1 MMIEAM
7 LDAKQ
12 AWQEPRS
19 PLRGVTTPGHPTS
32 PLPLADRLVA
42 QLDERWRIID
52 DPLRWILQY
61 WCGGRW
67 RDRPLPDAS
76 WPDQMRE

>member
-1 MMIEAM
+1 MVEAP

-19 PLRGVTTPGHPTS
+19 AGPGVTTPGHPTS
-32 PLPLADRLVA
+32 PLPHSDRLVA
-42 QLDERWRIID
+42 QLDERCRVID
-52 DPLRWILQY
+52 DPLQWILQR

-67 RDRPLPDAS
+67 RDRSFCRTRAGLI
-76 WPDQMRE
+76 